1 MAEAYK
7 LTMYKELQ
15 HGSHTVRLNI
25 YEKREDNAL
34 VFATPIGDVLQG
46 LEYGIQ
52 GRDGEFAPAIQKTS
66 LSMVLI
72 DAPDMKPSQT
82 IQLWGGWEVFYT
94 NDATRFRVDL
104 LIDGALEWSGYV
116 TPDSYEEDLMH
127 HAAISITA
135 RDNWGRLNDFEF
147 DAPGDEYG
155 MISVLD
161 LVNAAAA
168 KAGVAMSVSVN
179 DAAAWPTCNGVKLYD
194 HMVNV
199 KAFEGE
205 KWWDAVADTLEGL
218 GMSLTF
224 KGGASFDLAPVRGV
238 VLKGHASMSDVP
250 ASSFVFEAPGH
261 RSLAPAVKEIVE
273 KTEFEIS
280 EDMLNAPDMTQ
291 ASFVAGAG
299 FPYTTQPYGTV
310 ETTLPVFVL
319 GADQFWKNGGSG
331 SYYSLLNP
339 YNYTTVEGDDDVRLH
354 DGQTLFLACNPGTA
368 ANYATA
374 YQNMRGV
381 YARVPMTMMKAKLTF
396 SVQQGARL
404 YDGKDKVGTAPVM
417 ENYRSPMIGDVVMR
431 LLYQGDDGS
440 TFFYDGA
447 SWKSGAPTYAILR
460 ADDAS
465 YTADFEVPSAD
476 LEKPGVLTI
485 QFICGHY
492 IVQPQYDQEQ
502 NGDGL
507 YMPISDIRLVP
518 TRAQKSTDKV
528 TTKYLESNNVILSRS
543 PKIACVNFDTTA
555 PAEVING
562 VYAPGSG
569 RPAARIWSFGDE
581 EAALPVLI
589 HQQLLCWYARPM
601 NVLTGTLIV
610 NQLKDFP
617 SFGQLW
623 HWKDREFVLTD
634 GRVDLI
640 SGRMNNAQLRE
651 FIRYEDLW

>member
-1 MAEAYK
+1 MSYK
-7 LTMYKELQ
+7 LCLYKDLE
-15 HGSHTVRLNI
+15 HGEHTVSVNI
-25 YEKREDNAL
+25 YEKNEGLARVSEIA
-34 VFATPIGDVLQG
+34 DVLQA

-66 LSMVLI
+66 LTMVLI
-72 DAPDMKPSQT
+72 DAADLASPNS
-82 IQLWGGWEVFYT
+82 IQKWGGWEMFYT
-94 NDATRFRVDL
+94 NDATMFRVDL
-104 LIDGALEWSGYV
+104 LIDGKLEWSGYV

-147 DAPGDEYG
+147 DARGDEFG

-161 LVNAAAA
+161 LVNAAAE
-168 KAGVAMSVSVN
+168 KAGVAMGVSVN
-179 DAAAWPTCNGVKLYD
+179 DAAVWPTCNGVKLYD
-194 HMVNV
+194 HLVNV

-205 KWWDAVADTLEGL
+205 TWWDAVTNTLEGL
-218 GMSLTF
+218 GISLTF

-238 VLKGHASMSDVP
+238 VLKGRESMDTVP

-299 FPYTTQPYGTV
+299 FPYTTQPYGVV
-310 ETTLPVFVL
+310 ETTLPVFAL
-319 GADQFWKNGGSG
+319 GSDQFWKNGSG

-339 YNYTTVEGDDDVRLH
+339 FNYSTVEGDDDVRLH

-368 ANYATA
+368 ADYATA
-374 YQNMRGV
+374 YQKMRGV
-381 YARVPMTMMKAKLTF
+381 SARVPMTMMKAKLCF
-396 SVQQGARL
+396 SVQQGVRL
-404 YDGKDKVGTAPVM
+404 YDGKDKTGTAPVM
-417 ENYRSPMIGDVVMR
+417 ENYLSPLIGDVVMR
-431 LLYQGDDGS
+431 LLYLGDDGS
-440 TFFYDGA
+440 MACYDGTT
-447 SWKSGAPTYAILR
+447 WKNTTIPTYAMIKP
-460 ADDAS
+460 AEGS
-465 YTADFEVPSAD
+465 YTADFEIPSAD
-476 LEKPGVLTI
+476 IEKSGTLVI

-492 IVQPQYDQEQ
+492 IVQGEYDQEQ
-502 NGDGL
+502 DGDGL

-555 PAEVING
+555 PGEVING
-562 VYAPGSG
+562 VYAPGNG
-569 RPAARIWSFGDE
+569 RPAARVWSFSDE
-581 EAALPVLI
+581 EVALPVLI

-610 NQLKDFP
+610 NRLKDYP

>member
-72 DAPDMKPSQT
+72 DAPDMRPSQS
-82 IQLWGGWEVFYT
+82 IQMWGGWEMFYT
-94 NDATRFRVDL
+94 NDATRYRVDL
-104 LIDGALEWSGYV
+104 LIDGVLEWSGYV

-147 DAPGDEYG
+147 DHKGDQYG
-155 MISVLD
+155 MISVID
-161 LVNAAAA
+161 LVRAAAE
-168 KAGVAMSVSVN
+168 KAGVAMSVVVN
-179 DAAAWPTCNGVKLYD
+179 ESAAWPTCNGVKLYD
-194 HMVNV
+194 HLLNV

-218 GMSLTF
+218 GISLTF
-224 KGGASFDLAPVRGV
+224 KGKASFDLAPVRGV
-238 VLKGHASMSDVP
+238 VMKGHASMADVP

-261 RSLAPAVKEIVE
+261 RSLSPAVKEIVE
-273 KTEFEIS
+273 TTSFEIS
-280 EDMLNAPDMTQ
+280 EDMLNAREMSQ
-291 ASFVAGAG
+291 SSFVAGAG
-299 FPYTTQPYGTV
+299 FPYTTQPYGVV
-310 ETTLPVFVL
+310 ETTLPVFAL
-319 GADQFWKNGGSG
+319 GSDQFWKNGSG

-354 DGQTLFLACNPGTA
+354 DGKTLFLACNPGTA
-368 ANYATA
+368 ADYATA
-374 YQNMRGV
+374 YQRMRGV
-381 YARVPMTMMKAKLTF
+381 YASVPMTMMKAKLCF
-396 SVQQGARL
+396 SIGQGARL
-404 YDGKDKVGTAPVM
+404 YDGKSYIGTAPVM
-417 ENYRSPMIGDVVMR
+417 ENYRSPMIQDVIMSVYYVGSSGQMR
-431 LLYQGDDGS
+431 YWDGTEWKQGGPGIAFVKPAES
-440 TFFYDGA
+440 
-447 SWKSGAPTYAILR
+447 
-460 ADDAS
+460 S
-465 YTADFEVPSAD
+465 YTAELEIPSAD
-476 LEKPGVLTI
+476 LDFPGVLTI
-485 QFICGHY
+485 RFICGRY
-492 IVQPQYDQEQ
+492 IVQGEYDQEQ
-502 NGDGL
+502 DGDGI

-528 TTKYLESNNVILSRS
+528 TTKYAETNNVILSRS

-569 RPAARIWSFGDE
+569 RPAARVWSFTDE
-581 EAALPVLI
+581 TVALPVLI
-589 HQQLLCWYARPM
+589 HKQLLCWYARPM
-601 NVLTGTLIV
+601 NVLNGTLIV
-610 NQLKDFP
+610 NELKDYP

-640 SGRMNNAQLRE
+640 SGRMKNAVLRE
-651 FIRYEDLW
+651 FIRYEDLF